1 MEHDHDHVASGN
13 AAASNVKTHSARVL
27 VTANAKGLD
36 LMNDGVVQVASLGSD
51 PELKNAIIKKV
62 STSAWN
68 NPLGAT
74 VLVSAQLAGDNAAP
88 LSSAARNE
96 LGWLEHNAESFGAR
110 PSDKFSPLLAMMP
123 WETSRAET
131 VLYSPQQIANEDL
144 VERYGSVKVSNER
157 TVYCLCKDHV

>member
-1 MEHDHDHVASGN
+1 MSLLQNSKNNNKAVAPETAMEDKNKNVTSG
-13 AAASNVKTHSARVL
+13 AAPQAVKTHSARVL

-74 VLVSAQLAGDNAAP
+74 VLVSAQLAGDNAAC
-88 LSSAARNE
+88 
-96 LGWLEHNAESFGAR
+96 
-110 PSDKFSPLLAMMP
+110 
-123 WETSRAET
+123 
-131 VLYSPQQIANEDL
+131 L
-144 VERYGSVKVSNER
+144 V
-157 TVYCLCKDHV
+157 HVG